1 MPADNPYFPILRCS
15 ARKITM
21 ISIYLPITSQPRE
34 LEPKLLLAH
43 FCCLYGLRP
52 VIGYKSSMLWEM
64 PRLEPGVFLAHNVR
78 QKVEKLA
85 RVRRFGHQ
93 VAVLD
98 EEALVRQSDEIFWKK
113 HDRGAFDHVDKILSW
128 GERDARIWSRY
139 GVTPPDG
146 VDIVGNPRFDLLRPE
161 LAAFHAPNVAA
172 LNARFG
178 KFVLLNT
185 NFPTVNNLTPQG
197 GGVRMAKWAM
207 DDDGRELTDRF
218 LAFKKAMFAAELALV
233 APLARA
239 IAPLA
244 LVVRPHPNEDHA
256 PWHRA
261 AEGCA
266 NVHVIFEGN
275 VVPWL
280 LGAEALVHNNCTT
293 GIEGVFAGKNTLNF
307 RPFTSEF
314 DNPLFHVFGTDC
326 QDVTSLATAIAA
338 GAGAPK
344 DARRRELQ
352 TYVASLDGPTS
363 AERIAKIVSTSQH
376 GGKGPSRAMRA
387 LAAGGQE
394 ALRQFKLLSGP
405 LSSRGRSKRRF
416 LAERYPT
423 ISQRNLDLEQLGY
436 SKEQFELMM
445 RQFPPLDSA
454 ALDQS
459 LARIADALG
468 APKVCRTQRL
478 QSGLVAIV

>member
-1 MPADNPYFPILRCS
+1 MV
-15 ARKITM
+15 
-21 ISIYLPITSQPRE
+21 SIYLPITSQPRE
-34 LEPKLLLAH
+34 LEPKLVLAH

-64 PRLEPGVFLAHNVR
+64 PRLEPGVFLAHNAR
-78 QKVEKLA
+78 QKVDKLA
-85 RVRRFGHQ
+85 KVRRFGHR

-98 EEALVRQSDEIFWKK
+98 EEALVRQTDEIFWKK

-128 GERDARIWSRY
+128 GKSDARIWRRY
-139 GVTPPDG
+139 DVAGPDD
-146 VDIVGNPRFDLLRPE
+146 VAIVGNPRFDLLRPE
-161 LAAFHAPNVAA
+161 LAALHAPNVAA
-172 LNARFG
+172 LHARFG

-207 DDDGRELTDRF
+207 DDKGQELNDRF

-239 IAPLA
+239 IAPFA

-266 NVHVIFEGN
+266 NVHVVFEGN

-293 GIEGVFAGKNTLNF
+293 GIEGVFAGKKTLNF

-326 QDVTSLATAIAA
+326 LDATSLATAIAA
-338 GAGAPK
+338 GGGVLD
-344 DARRRELQ
+344 DARRSELRSF
-352 TYVASLDGPTS
+352 VASLDGPMS
-363 AERIAKIVSTSQH
+363 SERIAQIVAANQPELRALP
-376 GGKGPSRAMRA
+376 GPNRAMRV
-387 LAAGGQE
+387 LAASGQE
-394 ALRQFKLLSGP
+394 AMRQIKLLAGP

-416 LAERYPT
+416 LAERYPA
-423 ISQRNLDLEQLGY
+423 IRQRNLDLEQLGY
-436 SKEQFELMM
+436 SEEQFELMM
-445 RQFPPLDSA
+445 RQFPPLDTA
-454 ALDQS
+454 GLDQM

-478 QSGLVAIV
+478 QSGMVAIV